1 MNVLII
7 RYNLNCSL
15 HLDGK
20 DQYRIYIK
28 QVSMPLLRSI
38 LRSEVIDGAIGKL
51 LETFGVTKKFDRRV
65 ILSRGPNKKANRY
78 LVFQYK
84 RLIKTI
90 EGQTVQGTISTPAH
104 VV

>member
-28 QVSMPLLRSI
+28 QVSMPLLLAKPLFRVS
-38 LRSEVIDGAIGKL
+38 GATLPCYTNWVYKL
-51 LETFGVTKKFDRRV
+51 NLK
-65 ILSRGPNKKANRY
+65 
-78 LVFQYK
+78 
-84 RLIKTI
+84 
-90 EGQTVQGTISTPAH
+90 
-104 VV
+104 

>member
-38 LRSEVIDGAIGKL
+38 LTSYFHPSMLYKL
-51 LETFGVTKKFDRRV
+51 GL
-65 ILSRGPNKKANRY
+65 
-78 LVFQYK
+78 
-84 RLIKTI
+84 
-90 EGQTVQGTISTPAH
+90 
-104 VV
+104 